1 MSGGI
6 SIVVGFDFFF
16 FFFKQKT
23 AYEMQRGLVGSEM
36 CIRDRSSQIQNW
48 SPSIM
53 QSPTKYTTFTLYT
66 PKIPSNAVVCSSE
79 NQHCLFPENNGQV
92 LEKEIK
98 KQTGLNYIFKLVEP
112 HQNSLSYQIMQRKVL
127 FLNQSN

>member
-36 CIRDRSSQIQNW
+36 CIRDRY
-48 SPSIM
+48 M
-53 QSPTKYTTFTLYT
+53 G